1 MARRWRASG
10 LWVLMG
16 AVLLL
21 SGCGQSPVGPTD
33 PSQGSGAGGTRQAP
47 PLVTVAPDGTVT
59 YVDAPYDTMKET
71 PGGVLPLPPAS
82 VRASAWISGSVGGVV
97 RAGRFA
103 VRIPAGAFLGLAQV
117 TVTMPDSS
125 MMLCDLSIS
134 PASANQFKVPVQLVA
149 DLSATDMTD
158 ASTCTMYWYDPNRVL
173 WKNLV
178 AKTRTSGMLVVTEL
192 DHFSK
197 YAAGKAG
204 W

>member
-1 MARRWRASG
+1 
-10 LWVLMG
+10 MG
-16 AVLLL
+16 TVLLL

-47 PLVTVAPDGTVT
+47 PLVTVEPDGTVT
-59 YVDAPYDTMKET
+59 YVDAPCDTANQT
-71 PGGVLPLPPAS
+71 GVIDPLLPAS
-82 VRASAWISGSVGGVV
+82 LRASAWISGSVGGVV

-103 VRIPAGAFLGLAQV
+103 VRIPAGAFPGVAQV

-134 PASANQFKVPVQLVA
+134 PASVNQFKVPVQLVA

-178 AKTRTSGMLVVTEL
+178 AKTRTSGTLVVTDL